1 MGPAAACGKRYVG
14 WVKQAIAQVF
24 GTTKTEG
31 LASRLESCPP
41 VFIKSKLFLKGNNMK
56 PIVVCLCGST
66 RFKDEFVK
74 ANLRETLAGK
84 IVLTIGC
91 DLRDHTHFGHLTASE
106 RINMK
111 KELDELHLR

>member
-1 MGPAAACGKRYVG
+1 LGLHGTGGGVCETLCRVG
-14 WVKQAIAQVF
+14 EASNSPSFRNYQ
-24 GTTKTEG
+24 TEG

-84 IVLTIGC
+84 IGEKLFLQLVVI
-91 DLRDHTHFGHLTASE
+91 
-106 RINMK
+106 
-111 KELDELHLR
+111 